1 MKADMGDLS
10 EKTIMVTGATAG
22 IGKVTALRLAEIGAT
37 VVGVGRNP
45 AKCEAVSEEIRLLT
59 GNPRVEFLVC
69 DLALLARVRRLA
81 EEFRKRHGRLDVL
94 VNNVGG
100 FFFRRQVT
108 AEGIEMT
115 FALNHLSYFLLTNLL
130 LDLILAAPSA
140 RIVNVSSQAH
150 YSGVLNLDDLEMKR
164 WYNGWKAYAQSK
176 QANVLFTYELAR
188 RLNGTEVAVNAL
200 HPGFVAT
207 QFGHNNGLIV
217 RLGIRLTQ
225 AVSGRTPEEGARTS
239 VYLASSP
246 EVDGVTGKYFVDCQP
261 RRSSPASYDP
271 ELAQRLWAASESM
284 TGVPFKTLRPNRAAS
299 G

>member
-1 MKADMGDLS
+1 MKADKDDLS
-10 EKTIMVTGATAG
+10 GKIIIVTGATAG
-22 IGKVTALRLAEIGAT
+22 IGKVTALRLAEMGAT

-45 AKCEAVSEEIRLLT
+45 AKCAAVSQEIRQLT
-59 GNPRVEFLVC
+59 GNPQVEFLVC
-69 DLALLARVRRLA
+69 DLALLAQVRGLA
-81 EEFRKRHGRLDVL
+81 DDFRKRHDRLDVL
-94 VNNVGG
+94 VNNAGG

-108 AEGIEMT
+108 GEGIEMT

-130 LDLILAAPSA
+130 LDLLHAAPSA

-150 YSGVLNLDDLEMKR
+150 QSGALHFDDLEMKR
-164 WYNGWKAYAQSK
+164 GYNGWKAYAQSK
-176 QANVLFTYELAR
+176 LANVLFTYELAR
-188 RLNGTEVAVNAL
+188 RMEDTRVAVNAL

-225 AVSGRTPEEGARTS
+225 SLGGMTPEEGARTS

-246 EVDGVTGKYFVDCQP
+246 EVDGVTGKYFVDCQL

-271 ELAQRLWAASESM
+271 GLAERLWEVSESM
-284 TGVPFKTLRPNRAAS
+284 AGVRFRTLHPSRAVS